1 MRPTRNIRT
10 VQLKICE
17 TTLNP
22 PTTYPI
28 RMALMTHD
36 DDNRFNILTHAD
48 DLKTIGNLR
57 LTSNLVLILE
67 VFLIPYNCHFFYT
80 DTIFGE

>member
-17 TTLNP
+17 TALNP

-28 RMALMTHD
+28 WMGLMIHD
-36 DDNRFNILTHAD
+36 DDKRFNIPTHAD
-48 DLKTIGNLR
+48 DLNIIGNLR
-57 LTSNLVLILE
+57 LTSNLILILE
-67 VFLIPYNCHFFYT
+67 VFFFLNVT
-80 DTIFGE
+80 NICSSL

>member
-1 MRPTRNIRT
+1 MRPTRNIT

-22 PTTYPI
+22 PTIYLI
-28 RMALMTHD
+28 WMGLMTHD

-48 DLKTIGNLR
+48 DLNIIGNLR
-57 LTSNLVLILE
+57 LTSNLILILE
-67 VFLIPYNCHFFYT
+67 VFLFKCDRYLFVIVSN
-80 DTIFGE
+80 I

>member
-22 PTTYPI
+22 PTPYPI

-36 DDNRFNILTHAD
+36 DDNRFNIPTHAD
-48 DLKTIGNLR
+48 DLNIIGNLR
-57 LTSNLVLILE
+57 LTSNLILILE
-67 VFLIPYNCHFFYT
+67 VFLFKCDQYLFVIVSN
-80 DTIFGE
+80 I